1 MAAYDPDMGR
11 IVDGAARARLAL
23 VITFSGAL
31 ALLMPSMSTTSVDA
45 SSAVMLTAVAALIAA
60 AVVGP
65 GRQLATVV
73 VSPLA
78 ASFRGTD
85 EVPSFLA
92 ARVTDTAHHP
102 VRPRAP
108 GVV

>member
-11 IVDGAARARLAL
+11 VVDGAARARLAL
-23 VITFSGAL
+23 VITIGGAL
-31 ALLMPSMSTTSVDA
+31 SLLMPSLMATSVDA
-45 SSAVMLTAVAALIAA
+45 SSAALLTAVAALVAT

-65 GRQLATVV
+65 ACHLAAVV

-78 ASFRGTD
+78 GSFRGTD
-85 EVPSFLA
+85 DVLSFLA